1 MGVKKGDI
9 VAVYAGPNSEDGE
22 YFWVFEITK
31 AQKKGQQDLE
41 GIYYT
46 LPDDSKRPPDASHLE
61 YIRDVT
67 NTDMVPAD
75 SLMYDEKKGKPI
87 HPKMSKK
94 KKGGRTM
101 QAREYT
107 RLKNFAIELSQKPDG
122 PEGSGNA
129 ADAADGSTSET
140 NKKSKAKSKK
150 TDAEE
155 MDMESIS
162 QLTVRQLRER
172 LRRRGI
178 DSSGRKDK
186 LVKRYYDALHPD
198 PTVEETTKGNTAEED
213 PVESKDE
220 ETEEAKP
227 AKAQETEEAKP
238 AKTQE
243 TEEAKPAK
251 AQETEEAKPAEA
263 QETEEAKPAKAQE
276 TGEAA
281 EQVESVEPSNV
292 GGKENGSAK
301 METEDPPEET
311 EEVKPDVVEEGATGS
326 HEEPCAE
333 ALDSN
338 PSTSGAGA
346 EEKSE
351 EVKSSIDESN
361 KVKEENVTDAKE
373 CSMEVAPE
381 DENTKIDAE
390 ESQAQQKGGSSTEG
404 DAVMVDKT
412 EAPKE
417 ADTDAGQTTNGK
429 AGVKLEEPEENVGDA
444 PTDAQKKST
453 PNGEDGTQPT
463 EVSSA
468 APEQPPK
475 VVDAG
480 IKSEKPQEDKPK
492 SEAPSEA
499 RDEKKETVTQAP
511 TRGQADTPPINK
523 PLLQKPRFAGN
534 GTVNNRGPSPLMTS
548 PAMPFGRG
556 RLMSGRG
563 GRGLVMPGRIP
574 AGRGRM
580 MPGPMGRLP
589 PGGLM
594 GRLPPAAWRPEGPD
608 AISPGDVRGPAPGR
622 CRTGQ
627 ADGNADDAAGRDAR
641 AAKGHANGARDA
653 RTGDAPRPPPSSVDG
668 RARSP
673 RTSPGADAGEGAR
686 WLSRPP
692 QAFGKGDAYAWSGNG
707 SSPGDGRGAA
717 RRDPRRW
724 RSARTNGVGPARTR
738 RWAGDETPCRFDVQW
753 CPSDGAPEQ
762 DDADAGAAY
771 ELADGHEG
779 RAVSCKRNH
788 DDDGSP
794 AAALPGRAS
803 GSPGQTGGTEKLYRL
818 VRDCSYNSVQIR
830 TLPDVRSSKLDAVVD
845 KGSAF
850 WVSQV
855 KTGSDGNLHLK
866 LAKKPGWVFVFDF
879 DEKRGLA
886 PNKNKRLLEE
896 VRVVDNL
903 GNPPL
908 DVMVKVPFKDPKS
921 QGRTLN
927 VKPMQILKIGKIN
940 AQGWCLAID
949 KDQVQGWVPKDFVQR
964 LVSVPPAD
972 PDPSTHAYGAPTRK
986 DQQMDMHT
994 GEASEWTVHLYEGK
1008 EYYYNKRT
1016 RETTWDKPPCLEPSA
1031 QRASLT
1037 PGMHSSSEGVW
1048 KVFRHQGKPYYYNK
1062 VTQKTQWECPPEL
1075 AGSMSLPQ
1083 RHPMGQQDQP
1093 QGRPM
1098 ASKPVPHVPFMN
1110 PARAKMMRGQY

>member
-227 AKAQETEEAKP
+227 AK
-238 AKTQE
+238 
-243 TEEAKPAK
+243 
-251 AQETEEAKPAEA
+251 A

-594 GRLPPAAWRPEGPD
+594 GRLPPA
-608 AISPGDVRGPAPGR
+608 PGGLRGPMPFRPGML
-622 CRTGQ
+622 
-627 ADGNADDAAGRDAR
+627 
-641 AAKGHANGARDA
+641 GAQ
-653 RTGDAPRPPPSSVDG
+653 RPG
-668 RARSP
+668 
-673 RTSPGADAGEGAR
+673 
-686 WLSRPP
+686 
-692 QAFGKGDAYAWSGNG
+692 
-707 SSPGDGRGAA
+707 
-717 RRDPRRW
+717 
-724 RSARTNGVGPARTR
+724 GVGPGRPMGMRMMPPGGMRGRPRGMPMGPGMLGRGGMGGMGMPRAPPRPLSMGARGVPGLHPGPMR
-738 RWAGDETPCRFDVQW
+738 GKEPGGYPVRPRPSGREMHMPGPGMGPPPEMGAGRPGEIRGAGGPPGPMVSGPHVRGVG
-753 CPSDGAPEQ
+753 PGMKRPAVSMYNGAPPMEPPNKTMRMRGPHMSSQ
-762 DDADAGAAY
+762 MDMRGGPYPARETMMMMDHPQPHYPG
-771 ELADGHEG
+771 G
-779 RAVSCKRNH
+779 RV
-788 DDDGSP
+788 
-794 AAALPGRAS
+794 